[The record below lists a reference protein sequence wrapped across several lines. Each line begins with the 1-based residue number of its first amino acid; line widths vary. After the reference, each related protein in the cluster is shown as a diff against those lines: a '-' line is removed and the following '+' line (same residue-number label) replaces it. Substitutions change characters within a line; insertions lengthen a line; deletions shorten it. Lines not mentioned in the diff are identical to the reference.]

1 MTELFKVPAV
11 VPTVL
16 GFELLVLMIYMVY
29 QMYIEMIF
37 VLGIE
42 MVRCSYP
49 AVKDPSYSS
58 SGSWLISLIAV
69 NPVFDLIT

>member
-1 MTELFKVPAV
+1 MTELFKIPAV
-11 VPTVL
+11 VLTVL
-16 GFELLVLMIYMVY
+16 GFELLVLMIYRVY

-49 AVKDPSYSS
+49 AVKDTVIFFIGQLADFLDRSETR
-58 SGSWLISLIAV
+58 
-69 NPVFDLIT
+69 F

>member
-1 MTELFKVPAV
+1 MTKLLKVPAV
-11 VPTVL
+11 VLTVL

-49 AVKDPSYSS
+49 AVKDTVIF
-58 SGSWLISLIAV
+58 LIGQLADF
-69 NPVFDLIT
+69 FDRSEACF

>member
-1 MTELFKVPAV
+1 MTKLLKVPAV
-11 VPTVL
+11 VLTVL

-49 AVKDPSYSS
+49 AVKD
-58 SGSWLISLIAV
+58 AV
-69 NPVFDLIT
+69 TFFIG

>member
-49 AVKDPSYSS
+49 AVKDAIMLFIGQLAYF
-58 SGSWLISLIAV
+58 
-69 NPVFDLIT
+69 FDRSEPRF

>member
-1 MTELFKVPAV
+1 MTKLFKVPAV
-11 VPTVL
+11 VLTVL

-37 VLGIE
+37 VLLDVVTQQSRI
-42 MVRCSYP
+42 
-49 AVKDPSYSS
+49 PSYSS

-69 NPVFDLIT
+69 KPVFDLIT